1 MKHPKI
7 TGKTVLVS
15 GGIGSIGSCLIKRLI
30 KDYSPRQLRI
40 LDNNEAGMFEAIRQH
55 PGETRLRFLLGDVRD
70 KDRVMW
76 ALKGVDTVF
85 HCAAL
90 KHVSLNEYSPFES
103 VKTNVIGTQNILES
117 VLTNQVQTFINIST
131 DKAANPTSTMG
142 ASKLLAERL
151 TVGAEYFK
159 GKAKTIFANV
169 RFGNVLNTSG
179 SVLPIFIDQL
189 KKGGPLTITDKRM
202 VRYFMTVEEA
212 VRLIIGTAEIAQGG
226 EVFILKMPAL
236 RIADLAEVLIKQ
248 YATKFGQKPGKI
260 KIKEIGKRPGE
271 KLFEKIVTRTEAEYT
286 LELKEMYVFPL
297 SIEYP
302 NEAEKINNK
311 SYHYYKK
318 LGGKVVPEEGVK
330 PNKLLTKAEIK
341 QLLTK
346 AEIK

>member
-1 MKHPKI
+1 MKHLKI

-15 GGIGSIGSCLIKRLI
+15 GGIGSIGSCLIERLI
-30 KDYSPRQLRI
+30 KSYSPKQLRI
-40 LDNNEAGMFEAIRQH
+40 LDNNEAGMFEAIRNY
-55 PGETRLRFLLGDVRD
+55 PGETRIRFLLGDVRD

-103 VKTNVIGTQNILES
+103 VKTNVIGTQNMLES
-117 VLTNQVQTFINIST
+117 ALINQVTTFINIST

-159 GKAKTIFANV
+159 GEAKTVFANV

-189 KKGGPLTITDKRM
+189 KRGGPLTITDKRM
-202 VRYFMTVEEA
+202 IRYFMTAEES
-212 VRLIIGTAEIAQGG
+212 VRLILRTAELAKGG

-236 RIADLAEVLIKQ
+236 KIADLAEALIKE
-248 YATKFGQKPGKI
+248 YAVKLGQKPERI

-271 KLFEKIVTRTEAEYT
+271 KLFEKIVTRTEAEQT
-286 LELKEMYVFPL
+286 LELDEMYVLPL
-297 SIEYP
+297 SIDYP
-302 NEAEKINNK
+302 NKAEDVVNK
-311 SYHYYKK
+311 SYTYYKK
-318 LGGKVVPEEGVK
+318 IGGEPVPEEGVK
-330 PNKLLTKAEIK
+330 PKKLLNKAEIK
-341 QLLTK
+341 QLLK
-346 AEIK
+346 RVEIK